1 MNKKLKIFLF
11 LLTISLSF
19 FVSILFWKNLSL
31 DLNNYDNVIGFY
43 SENNISNY
51 NNLLR
56 FIFFTGFPIL
66 TFFILIKKIFYDNVG
81 FINIFKNKLI
91 DEQKENKVLVLI

>member
-19 FVSILFWKNLSL
+19 VVSILFWKNMSL

-66 TFFILIKKIFYDNVG
+66 IFFILIKKIFYNNVG

-91 DEQKENKVLVLI
+91 DEQKENKALV